1 MYASS
6 LAMAEQDSPH
16 VPDPVGAYPHARR
29 AGDFL
34 FLSGVGPR
42 LPGSNDVPG
51 NRFDEQGSLLA
62 YDMER
67 QCHSVFT
74 NVRAILEHH
83 GARWPDLVDITVFLT
98 DIQRDFEVFNRIYTE
113 YFGDTRPCRTTVEV
127 TALPTPIAI
136 ELKCIAYLGGAQSHD
151 DAD

>member
-1 MYASS
+1 
-6 LAMAEQDSPH
+6 MAEQDPPRA
-16 VPDPVGAYPHARR
+16 PDPIGAYPHARR

-42 LPGSNDVPG
+42 LPDSNEVPG
-51 NRFDEQGSLLA
+51 NHYDEQGSLRA
-62 YDMER
+62 YDMEQ
-67 QCHSVFT
+67 QCHSVIA
-74 NVRAILEHH
+74 NISAILELY
-83 GARWPDLVDITVFLT
+83 GAQWQDLVDITVFLT
-98 DIQRDFEVFNRIYTE
+98 DIQRDFKVFNRIYTE

-136 ELKCIAYLGGAQSHD
+136 ELKCIAYLGGAERHD